1 MIAITDAAPHH
12 DEATRTLHRLAFGGM
27 FEATLV
33 DRLKQDGLV
42 ITSLIAL
49 YADDVVGH
57 ILFSTLAVE
66 IDGRPVTS
74 VSLAPIAVTP
84 QRQRQGIGS
93 QLVRAGLARLR
104 QGPTRAV
111 IVVGHPDYYPRFGF
125 SAEVVRKLDTPY
137 AGDAFMGLELVPGSL
152 AGTRGTVRYPP
163 AFNET

>member
-12 DEATRTLHRLAFGGM
+12 DEATRALHRLAFGGM

-42 ITSLIAL
+42 IASLIAL
-49 YADDVVGH
+49 DAEHVVGH

-74 VSLAPIAVTP
+74 VSLAPMAVTP

-104 QGPTRAV
+104 QGPIEAA
-111 IVVGHPDYYPRFGF
+111 IVVGHPAFYPRFGF

-163 AFNET
+163 AFDEA

>member
-12 DEATRTLHRLAFGGM
+12 DEATRALHRLAFGGM

-33 DRLKQDGLV
+33 DRLKQDELV

-49 YADDVVGH
+49 DADDVVGH

-84 QRQRQGIGS
+84 RRQRQGIGS

-104 QGPTRAV
+104 QGPTQAV

-163 AFNET
+163 AFSET

>member
-12 DEATRTLHRLAFGGM
+12 DEATRALHRLAFGGM

-33 DRLKQDGLV
+33 DRLNQDELV

-49 YADDVVGH
+49 DADDVVGH

-66 IDGRPVTS
+66 IDGQPVTS

-84 QRQRQGIGS
+84 RRQRQGIGS

-104 QGPTRAV
+104 QGPTQAV

-125 SAEVVRKLDTPY
+125 SAEVVRKLDLCWRRVYGPGT
-137 AGDAFMGLELVPGSL
+137 GTGLSRRD
-152 AGTRGTVRYPP
+152 TRDGTVSPSL
-163 AFNET
+163 

>member
-12 DEATRTLHRLAFGGM
+12 DEATRALHRLAFGGM

-33 DRLKQDGLV
+33 
-42 ITSLIAL
+42 
-49 YADDVVGH
+49 
-57 ILFSTLAVE
+57 
-66 IDGRPVTS
+66 
-74 VSLAPIAVTP
+74 SLAPIAVTP
-84 QRQRQGIGS
+84 RRQRQGIGS

-104 QGPTRAV
+104 QGPTQAV

-152 AGTRGTVRYPP
+152 AGTRGTVRYPR
-163 AFNET
+163 AFSET